1 LFAHKQLT
9 IVNVL
14 IVAMRYLRFQSKVK
28 AMSQANRSLLRRLP
42 IFREVNEMTGNT
54 LLAAAQVRDFPK
66 QAGIINEGETPDFLH
81 VVVDGLVEL
90 FGAHNGAET
99 TIDIVKPGSALI
111 LSAVIRNEV
120 SLNSAR
126 TLVPSR
132 ILAIPAQVVRDLCAS
147 DADFARIILSDL
159 AQRCR
164 DSVRALK
171 NIKLRNSS
179 ERLAN
184 WILQMGNLQG
194 EQQCFEMTFD
204 KRTLAS
210 RLGMT
215 PANLSRNLAKLTIY
229 GVRISGRDITIE
241 NPSAL
246 AQFAKPNTLIDE

>member
-1 LFAHKQLT
+1 
-9 IVNVL
+9 
-14 IVAMRYLRFQSKVK
+14 
-28 AMSQANRSLLRRLP
+28 
-42 IFREVNEMTGNT
+42 VNEKSGSA
-54 LLAAAQVRDFPK
+54 LLSAAQIQRFSK
-66 QAGIINEGETPDFLH
+66 QAIVIREGEMPEFLH
-81 VVVDGLVEL
+81 VVVDGMVEL
-90 FGAHNGAET
+90 FGTHNGEET

-111 LSAVIRNEV
+111 LAAVIRNEV

-132 ILAIPAQVVRDLCAS
+132 ILMIPAQLVRDLCES
-147 DADFARIILSDL
+147 DADFALAILSDL

-171 NIKLRNSS
+171 NIKLRTSA

-184 WILQMGNLQG
+184 WILQMGALQG
-194 EQQCFEMTFD
+194 EQHCFELTFD

-229 GVRISGRDITIE
+229 GVRNSGRDIIIE

-246 AQFAKPNTLIDE
+246 AQFAKPNALIDE